1 MVMPKRPSPFIR
13 EKSNTLMEWVH
24 FERTSEKELRV
35 LRERFGFHPV
45 DVSAVPPPLQR
56 PKVVFRDGYIFMILP
71 FPLFDYR
78 TRIINASEVD
88 FFIAKDR
95 LVTVNSD
102 GLPAIQQVFD
112 KFADKNAKRQDIAHV
127 LLELLNTLLE
137 SQFPVLM
144 HLSQDIDEI
153 EKGLF
158 RPDQH
163 EAILELL
170 RIKTNIVNVRKA
182 MQGHK
187 KIIRNLITQ
196 SEGILPIG
204 RLEEYYN
211 RLVDYTKEIWDELE
225 VQRDTINALHETH
238 TSLIENRTNE
248 VMKTLTV
255 FSVIIFPL
263 TLVATLFSMSVGG
276 LPWHNDPSGF
286 LYVVIVLTLFGL
298 LLFLYFKRKRWI

>member
-1 MVMPKRPSPFIR
+1 MPKRPSPFIR
-13 EKSNTLMEWVH
+13 EKSNALMEWAH
-24 FERTSEKELRV
+24 FERTSEKELRI

-95 LVTVNSD
+95 LVTVNPD

-196 SEGILPIG
+196 SEGILPMG

-238 TSLIENRTNE
+238 ASLIENRTNE

-255 FSVIIFPL
+255 FSVIIFPM
-263 TLVATLFSMSVGG
+263 TLMATLFAVRLDGM
-276 LPWHNDPSGF
+276 PWEGDPLGF
-286 LYVVIVLTLFGL
+286 FKLITLLAL
-298 LLFLYFKRKRWI
+298 LAGAMFAYFKKKRWI